1 MLPML
6 MSFQFSLLFFSC
18 STPDDIFR
26 LKGKFKN
33 INQGELSVYSLYGGG
48 SIDTIRLNNGKFTY
62 EILQEDTA
70 LLSVVFPNYSEI
82 PVIAVPGSSVDMQGD
97 ASHLREV
104 KVNGTDDNDEL
115 TKFRL
120 QVAEQTPPEAVK
132 TAAKFIE
139 EHPASLGSIYVLNR
153 FFLIKSDPDYAK
165 ADELLS
171 LMVKASPGNV
181 TLQRLQKQ
189 VEGLRNVRNEG
200 GMLPDFSALTTKGKR
215 VTKSDLKGELNIV
228 STWAS
233 WDVNSQAV
241 QRELQKLSKKYGQ
254 RLQLLSVSLDANLEE
269 CKKTAERD
277 SMTWFVVCDGKMWSS
292 PVLGQLGLT
301 AIPENIVTDRSGKI
315 IARGLPLA
323 EIRKTVEKRLK

>member
-189 VEGLRNVRNEG
+189 VEAKMKTALSVGL
-200 GMLPDFSALTTKGKR
+200 
-215 VTKSDLKGELNIV
+215 SDLKGELNIV

-277 SMTWFVVCDGKMWSS
+277 SLTWFVVCDGKMWSS

-301 AIPENIVTDRSGKI
+301 AIPENIVTDRSGKL